1 MQVIALRPV
10 VGHGGIGSH
19 GAHNGY
25 QDHGQQAAGEAHV
38 IEVHAVLDFVCIGGE
53 GRQHKADE
61 QSHGDTPPQVAEA
74 VVQRHITHHRGQGCG
89 QQGHGDI
96 LAERLPPRL
105 GVQEGP
111 GDDGPDVDNVLAEQ
125 GKASHQAQLH
135 QCEAVGRLLAQVEQQ
150 QAHQRHQ
157 GGVDQGRAYT
167 RNFHVVG
174 DQRVLRNDDLPQS
187 WQHSGRI
194 TQHQS
199 DGGQEDA
206 KADDGGVELFITHGA
221 PSLSSSSVSGAQG
234 CVEK

>member
-10 VGHGGIGSH
+10 VGHGGIGPH

-25 QDHGQQAAGEAHV
+25 QDHGQQAAGETHV
-38 IEVHAVLDFVCIGGE
+38 VEVHAVLDFVCIGGE

-105 GVQEGP
+105 GVQEGT

-157 GGVDQGRAYT
+157 GGVD
-167 RNFHVVG
+167 
-174 DQRVLRNDDLPQS
+174 
-187 WQHSGRI
+187 
-194 TQHQS
+194 
-199 DGGQEDA
+199 
-206 KADDGGVELFITHGA
+206 
-221 PSLSSSSVSGAQG
+221 
-234 CVEK
+234 